1 MYDGPTSELSTLPR
15 DLTAS
20 GTSIPRE
27 KNNCAVSIESYYF
40 EV

>member
-20 GTSIPRE
+20 GTSIPR
-27 KNNCAVSIESYYF
+27 KKPTVLYQLNHIIV